1 MSTMRKHTI
10 STKLA
15 SSLGALT
22 LAVSAQGIVHATQ
35 ITLREAFDYNA
46 FIFEDYTGYYSDV
59 EGSLAVGGNLVVN
72 DFDVGLQ
79 LSPDLT
85 TSSLFVGGDIAYTNG
100 KIRNGQTTV
109 SGNIVANSVEF
120 EGAVNAADNATI
132 TESTVLSGD
141 VNAGG
146 VFTSANAQ
154 VNDGDI
160 NAGSVQLT
168 NTSVENGNISSVGSV
183 ALVSS
188 EVTDGSITAGGTVV
202 LDLNSTAS
210 DGIIADAVTPASID
224 NIDFDAIE
232 SEIKAQSLAFAD
244 MTANGSTTF
253 YCQGDTSCADSTNV
267 DGIVFSGDDS
277 INIYDIDADWLSVA
291 NKSITYDFSTT
302 SYNIINVTGD
312 AVDLFNT
319 GFFNTAFAGQ
329 YQDNDQNA
337 NYRHDGT
344 YTNNILF
351 NFVDATSVT
360 IQSIGV
366 KGSILAPYADI
377 AFYNGHVD
385 GNLIASSVFTP
396 EVYLTN
402 DDGVEYLAP
411 TGQVNNYSF
420 GVTQVSAPGS
430 ILLMLPAFAVVFI
443 RNKLKRKT

>member
-35 ITLREAFDYNA
+35 ITLSEAFDYNA

-291 NKSITYDFSTT
+291 NKSITYDFSTI

-402 DDGVEYLAP
+402 DNGVEYLAP

>member
-291 NKSITYDFSTT
+291 NKSITYDFSTI

-402 DDGVEYLAP
+402 DNGVEYLAP

-443 RNKLKRKT
+443 RKKLKRKT

>member
-291 NKSITYDFSTT
+291 NKSITYDFSTI

-402 DDGVEYLAP
+402 DNGVEYLAP

>member
-1 MSTMRKHTI
+1 M
-10 STKLA
+10 
-15 SSLGALT
+15 
-22 LAVSAQGIVHATQ
+22 
-35 ITLREAFDYNA
+35 
-46 FIFEDYTGYYSDV
+46 
-59 EGSLAVGGNLVVN
+59 
-72 DFDVGLQ
+72 
-79 LSPDLT
+79 
-85 TSSLFVGGDIAYTNG
+85 
-100 KIRNGQTTV
+100 TV
-109 SGNIVANSVEF
+109 
-120 EGAVNAADNATI
+120 
-132 TESTVLSGD
+132 
-141 VNAGG
+141 
-146 VFTSANAQ
+146 
-154 VNDGDI
+154 
-160 NAGSVQLT
+160 
-168 NTSVENGNISSVGSV
+168 
-183 ALVSS
+183 
-188 EVTDGSITAGGTVV
+188 
-202 LDLNSTAS
+202 
-210 DGIIADAVTPASID
+210 
-224 NIDFDAIE
+224 
-232 SEIKAQSLAFAD
+232 
-244 MTANGSTTF
+244 NGSTTF

>member
-22 LAVSAQGIVHATQ
+22 LAVSVQGIAHAAQ
-35 ITLREAFDYNA
+35 ITLSEAFDYNA

-109 SGNIVANSVEF
+109 SGNIVANNVEF
-120 EGAVNAADNATI
+120 EGALNAADNAII

-154 VNDGDI
+154 VNNGDI

-202 LDLNSTAS
+202 LDMHSTAS

-244 MTANGSTTF
+244 MTVNGNTTF
-253 YCQGDTSCADSTNV
+253 YCQGDTSCADSSNV
-267 DGIVFSGDDS
+267 DGIVFSGDES

-402 DDGVEYLAP
+402 DNGVEYLAP

>member
-1 MSTMRKHTI
+1 
-10 STKLA
+10 
-15 SSLGALT
+15 
-22 LAVSAQGIVHATQ
+22 
-35 ITLREAFDYNA
+35 
-46 FIFEDYTGYYSDV
+46 
-59 EGSLAVGGNLVVN
+59 
-72 DFDVGLQ
+72 
-79 LSPDLT
+79 
-85 TSSLFVGGDIAYTNG
+85 VGGDIVYTNG

-109 SGNIVANSVEF
+109 SGNIVANNVEF

-141 VNAGG
+141 VNVGG

-154 VNDGDI
+154 INDGDI
-160 NAGSVQLT
+160 HAGSVQLT
-168 NTSVENGNISSVGSV
+168 NTSVENGDIRSVDSV

-188 EVTDGSITAGGTVV
+188 EVTDGSISAGGTVV
-202 LDLNSTAS
+202 LDMHSTAS

-244 MTANGSTTF
+244 MTVNGSTTF

-319 GFFNTAFAGQ
+319 GFFNIAFAGQ

>member
-35 ITLREAFDYNA
+35 ITLSEAFDYNA

-141 VNAGG
+141 VNVGG
-146 VFTSANAQ
+146 AFTSTNAQ
-154 VNDGDI
+154 INDGDI
-160 NAGSVQLT
+160 HAGSVQLT
-168 NTSVENGNISSVGSV
+168 NTSVENGDIRSVDSV
-183 ALVSS
+183 ALISS
-188 EVTDGSITAGGTVV
+188 EVTDGSISAGGTVV
-202 LDLNSTAS
+202 LDMHSTVS

-244 MTANGSTTF
+244 MTVNGSTTF

>member
-1 MSTMRKHTI
+1 MSTIRKHTI

-35 ITLREAFDYNA
+35 ITLSEAFDYNA

-154 VNDGDI
+154 VNNGDI

-168 NTSVENGNISSVGSV
+168 NTRVENGNISSVGSV

-202 LDLNSTAS
+202 LDMHSTAS

-267 DGIVFSGDDS
+267 DGIVFSGDES

-402 DDGVEYLAP
+402 DNGVEYLAP

>member
-35 ITLREAFDYNA
+35 ITLSEAFDYNA

-141 VNAGG
+141 VNVGG

-154 VNDGDI
+154 INDGDI

-168 NTSVENGNISSVGSV
+168 NTSVENGDIRSVDSV

-188 EVTDGSITAGGTVV
+188 EVTDGSISAGGTVV
-202 LDLNSTAS
+202 LDMNSTSS
-210 DGIIADAVTPASID
+210 DGIIADAVTSSAID

-244 MTANGSTTF
+244 MTVNGSTTF

-402 DDGVEYLAP
+402 DNGVEYLAP